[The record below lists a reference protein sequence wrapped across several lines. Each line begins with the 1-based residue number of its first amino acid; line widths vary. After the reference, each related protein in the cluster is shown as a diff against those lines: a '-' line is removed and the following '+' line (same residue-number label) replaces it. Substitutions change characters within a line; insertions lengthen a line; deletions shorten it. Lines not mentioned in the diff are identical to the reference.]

1 MVSRYADGKNS
12 AGVEKEALQENSQ
25 TIAAVELQPTGI
37 EISLVVPVFNEE
49 ESVVP
54 LIERIREAMDGFDR
68 PWELILVDDGS
79 TDATLLKARGA
90 LDRPGL
96 NLSIIELQR
105 NFGQTAAMQAG
116 IDAARGRLIAT
127 LDGDLQN
134 DPRDI
139 RAMAQALDDRELDL
153 LVGWR
158 KNRKDGLF
166 LRKIPSWCANALIG
180 RITGVRLHD
189 YGCSLKIYRASIIKQ
204 VKLMGE
210 MHRFI
215 PAWVAGVVPSSRI
228 GEMVVAHHPRTL
240 GTSKY
245 GISRTFR
252 VILDLLSVLFFMRY
266 KARPGHFFGSIGLAA
281 GALSALILAYLFIDK
296 FVFGN
301 DIGTRPLLLVGVL
314 LFLSSVQL
322 ITTGILSEM
331 IARTYFRDDDT
342 PNYIIRQTFRRD

>member
-1 MVSRYADGKNS
+1 MEHCA
-12 AGVEKEALQENSQ
+12 
-25 TIAAVELQPTGI
+25 
-37 EISLVVPVFNEE
+37 
-49 ESVVP
+49 
-54 LIERIREAMDGFDR
+54 
-68 PWELILVDDGS
+68 
-79 TDATLLKARGA
+79 KARG
-90 LDRPGL
+90 LVDRPGL
-96 NLSIIELQR
+96 EMSIIELQR

-116 IDAARGRLIAT
+116 IDAASGRLIAT

-139 RAMAQALDDRELDL
+139 RAMAKALDDRELDL

-189 YGCSLKIYRASIIKQ
+189 YGCSLKLYRASIIKQ

-228 GEMVVAHHPRTL
+228 GEIVVTHHPRML

-281 GALSALILAYLFIDK
+281 GAAQRADPCLSLHRQICLRHRHRHAAAPARRCHA
-296 FVFGN
+296 VS
-301 DIGTRPLLLVGVL
+301 VL
-314 LFLSSVQL
+314 DP
-322 ITTGILSEM
+322 
-331 IARTYFRDDDT
+331 ADHHRH
-342 PNYIIRQTFRRD
+342 RRRR

>member
-1 MVSRYADGKNS
+1 M
-12 AGVEKEALQENSQ
+12 QENPD
-25 TIAAVELQPTGI
+25 TIAAVELQPAGI

-49 ESVVP
+49 ESVGP
-54 LIERIREAMDGFDR
+54 LIARIREAMAGYEHS
-68 PWELILVDDGS
+68 WELILVDDGS
-79 TDATLLKARGA
+79 TDTTLLKAREA
-90 LDRPGL
+90 LALPDL
-96 NLSIIELQR
+96 NMAIVELQR

-134 DPRDI
+134 DPADI
-139 RAMAQALDDRELDL
+139 RAMARALEDRQLDL

-228 GEMVVAHHPRTL
+228 GEMVVTHHPRTL

-266 KARPGHFFGSIGLAA
+266 KARPGHFFGSIGLVA
-281 GALSALILAYLFIDK
+281 GALSALILTYLFVDK
-296 FVFGN
+296 FAFGN
-301 DIGTRPLLLVGVL
+301 DIGTRPLLLVGVM
-314 LFLSSVQL
+314 LFLSSIQL

-342 PNYIIRQTFRRD
+342 PNYIVRQTFRGP

>member
-1 MVSRYADGKNS
+1 M
-12 AGVEKEALQENSQ
+12 LENPQ
-25 TIAAVELQPTGI
+25 TVAAAELKPSGI

-49 ESVVP
+49 ESVGP
-54 LIERIREAMDGFDR
+54 LIDRICDAMDGFDK

-79 TDATLLKARGA
+79 TDATLMKARA
-90 LDRPGL
+90 SLERPGL
-96 NLSIIELQR
+96 SMAIIELQR

-116 IDAARGRLIAT
+116 IDAAGGRLIAT

-139 RAMAQALDDRELDL
+139 PAMAQALDERELDL

-228 GEMVVAHHPRTL
+228 GEMVVTHHPRTL

-296 FVFGN
+296 FAFGN
-301 DIGTRPLLLVGVL
+301 DIGTRPLLLVGFM

-322 ITTGILSEM
+322 ITTGILAEM
-331 IARTYFRDDDT
+331 LARTYFRDDDT
-342 PNYIIRQTFRRD
+342 PNYVVRQTFRRD

>member
-1 MVSRYADGKNS
+1 M
-12 AGVEKEALQENSQ
+12 QENPH
-25 TIAAVELQPTGI
+25 TIAAVELQPAGI

-49 ESVVP
+49 ESVGP
-54 LIERIREAMDGFDR
+54 LIARIREAMAGYEHS
-68 PWELILVDDGS
+68 WELILVDDGS
-79 TDATLLKARGA
+79 TDATLLKAREA
-90 LDRPGL
+90 LVLPDL
-96 NLSIIELQR
+96 NMAIVELQR

-134 DPRDI
+134 DPADI
-139 RAMAQALDDRELDL
+139 RAMAKALEDRQLDL

-228 GEMVVAHHPRTL
+228 GEMVVTHHPRTL

-266 KARPGHFFGSIGLAA
+266 KARPGHFFGSIGLAT
-281 GALSALILAYLFIDK
+281 GALSSLILAYLFVDK
-296 FVFGN
+296 FLFGH
-301 DIGTRPLLLVGVL
+301 DIGTRPLLIVGVM

-342 PNYIIRQTFRRD
+342 PNYIVRQTFRGP

>member
-1 MVSRYADGKNS
+1 MLD
-12 AGVEKEALQENSQ
+12 ETQ
-25 TIAAVELQPTGI
+25 AVTAVRPERPAI
-37 EISLVVPVFNEE
+37 EISIVVPVFNEE
-49 ESVVP
+49 ESVEL
-54 LIERIREAMDGFDR
+54 LIDRIGEAMQGFDKA
-68 PWELILVDDGS
+68 WELILVDDGS
-79 TDATLLKARGA
+79 TDGTLARARG
-90 LDRPGL
+90 LIDRPGL
-96 NLSIIELQR
+96 EMAVIELQR

-116 IDAARGRLIAT
+116 IDAASGRLIAT

-139 RAMAQALDDRELDL
+139 RAMAKALEDRQLDL

-189 YGCSLKIYRASIIKQ
+189 YGCSLKVYRASIIKQ

-228 GEMVVAHHPRTL
+228 GEMVVTHHPRML

-281 GALSALILAYLFIDK
+281 GAVSALILTYLFIDK
-296 FVFGN
+296 FAFGT
-301 DIGTRPLLLVGVL
+301 DIGTRPLFLVGVM
-314 LFLSSVQL
+314 LFLSSIQL
-322 ITTGILSEM
+322 ITTGILAEM
-331 IARTYFRDDDT
+331 MARTYFRDDDT
-342 PNYIIRQTFRRD
+342 PNYVIRQTFRQSL

>member
-1 MVSRYADGKNS
+1 MAQIPDI
-12 AGVEKEALQENSQ
+12 LQAS
-25 TIAAVELQPTGI
+25 IAAGSIEL
-37 EISLVVPVFNEE
+37 SLVVPVFNEE
-49 ESVVP
+49 ESVGL
-54 LIERIREAMDGFDR
+54 LIDRICEAMDGYEKS
-68 PWELILVDDGS
+68 WELILVDDGS
-79 TDATLLKARGA
+79 TDRTLPNARKY

-96 NLSIIELQR
+96 ELIVVELQR

-116 IDAARGRLIAT
+116 IDMASGRLIAT

-139 RAMAQALDDRELDL
+139 RAMAAALDERQLDL

-158 KNRKDGLF
+158 KDRKDDLL

-180 RITGVRLHD
+180 RITGVKLHD
-189 YGCSLKIYRASIIKQ
+189 YGCSLKIYRSSIIKQ

-228 GEMVVAHHPRTL
+228 GEMVVTHHPRAH
-240 GTSKY
+240 GASKY

-266 KARPGHFFGSIGLAA
+266 KARPGHFFGSIGLGT

-296 FVFGN
+296 FMFGN
-301 DIGTRPLLLVGVL
+301 DIGARPALIVGVM

-331 IARTYFRDDDT
+331 IARTYYRDDET
-342 PNYIIRQTFRRD
+342 PNYIVRETFRPKG